1 MVCGCKLNDKYFTY
15 NKDVTDPAELRTLAQ
30 KVESTKDYFYKRFK
44 KEYLLSL
51 QEHCYNNNALVIKL
65 IKGKYNLIRV
75 VEP

>member
-1 MVCGCKLNDKYFTY
+1 MVCGCKLNDKCFTY
-15 NKDVTDPAELRTLAQ
+15 NKDVTDPAELQTLAQ
-30 KVESTKDYFYKRFK
+30 KVKSAKNYFYKRFK

-51 QEHCYNNNALVIKL
+51 QEHCFNNNALVIKL